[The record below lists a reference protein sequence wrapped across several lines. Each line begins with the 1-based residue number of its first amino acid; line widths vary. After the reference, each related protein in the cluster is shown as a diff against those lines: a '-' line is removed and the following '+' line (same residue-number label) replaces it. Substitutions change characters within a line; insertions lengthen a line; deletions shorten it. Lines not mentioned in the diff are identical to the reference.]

1 MGLRDQPNLG
11 REVRERHLHDEES
24 AVRGTAQRKE
34 PSRSSEQCG
43 YILRLEKASYFLE
56 IERKPL

>member
-1 MGLRDQPNLG
+1 MCGARDQPNLG
-11 REVRERHLHDEES
+11 REVREPADEES